1 MRVWR
6 LSKAKFAESSFS
18 GEGAKL
24 FEGRWNFAGVPMVYT
39 STSLALA
46 AMEFFVHLEPG
57 DAPSDLVCGRAD
69 IPDDLQREK
78 MDIRKLPAGWRQLDN
93 QDLQRWGSDWARS
106 KRSVALEVP
115 SAVVEGEW
123 NVLLNPAHPGFHK
136 IKVAPAKTFHYD
148 ERMFKR

>member
-6 LSKAKFAESSFS
+6 LSKAKFAESAFS
-18 GEGAKL
+18 GEGARL
-24 FEGRWNFAGVPMVYT
+24 FEGRWNFAGAPMVYT

-57 DAPSDLVCGRAD
+57 DAPSDLVSAQAD
-69 IPDDLQREK
+69 IPGELPREK
-78 MDIRKLPAGWRQLDN
+78 VDSRKLPADWRRLDN
-93 QDLQRWGSDWARS
+93 QDLQKWGSDWARS

-123 NVLLNPAHPGFHK
+123 NVLLNPAHPDFHK
-136 IKVAPAKTFHYD
+136 IKVAPAKAFHYD
-148 ERMFKR
+148 E